1 MAIELS
7 SKIKILERIH
17 KMKEERLASAKE
29 EDYLE
34 VIYELSKE
42 KGYVKPKDISRILN
56 VKAGTVTKMLQT
68 LSEKKFINY
77 EKYGG
82 ITLTETGKKIA
93 EEIDKKHSI
102 IRDFL
107 TLLKVD
113 SNRANLEA
121 EGIEHV
127 ISEDTLL
134 RIKKLNDFIKGN
146 KEIENKLREFIEV

>member
-1 MAIELS
+1 
-7 SKIKILERIH
+7 
-17 KMKEERLASAKE
+17 
-29 EDYLE
+29 
-34 VIYELSKE
+34 
-42 KGYVKPKDISRILN
+42 VKPKDISRILN
-56 VKAGTVTKMLQT
+56 VRAGTVTKMLQT